1 MLKQVGF
8 WAAIEVVRD
17 SGIYVRM
24 TPETR
29 EALIVLV
36 ATLPVIAVVLLW
48 ALVLRKPGRRH
59 HDHHDEA
66 PATLIRYRHEPQ
78 EDAGLRPLLRSD
90 HRRRKRAS
98 RRRNPTLADTGGLP
112 PVRTDETAS
121 SPVTQPRDS

>member
-17 SGIYVRM
+17 SGIYLRM

-59 HDHHDEA
+59 NDRHDEA

-78 EDAGLRPLLRSD
+78 EDAGLRSLLRSD
-90 HRRRKRAS
+90 HRRRKRAC

-121 SPVTQPRDS
+121 GPVTQPRDS